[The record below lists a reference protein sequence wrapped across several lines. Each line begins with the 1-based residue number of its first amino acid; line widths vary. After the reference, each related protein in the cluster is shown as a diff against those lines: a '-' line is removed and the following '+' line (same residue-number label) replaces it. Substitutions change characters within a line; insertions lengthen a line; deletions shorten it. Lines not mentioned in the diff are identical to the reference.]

1 MMFWQWIG
9 GAVILAAC
17 LVEVFAGDKDNDNDT
32 A

>member
-1 MMFWQWIG
+1 MTFWQWVG

-17 LVEVFAGDKDNDNDT
+17 LVEVFAGDNDP